1 MKSSTAK
8 LIIIVTFSIFAVW
21 WLILQLFSEP
31 SDFALELFSGLYGL
45 TALFGGIIGIKISKK
60 WGGWKSY
67 LGRALLMLSVGL
79 LLQEF
84 GQIAYSLYTLI
95 LHNEIPYPSI
105 GDIGYFGAIPAFIY
119 GTWLIGRTVNAKY
132 SLKTL
137 LSRLQALILPIVV
150 VGGTYWYFLKD
161 YSADG
166 ISPLVVI
173 LDHGYPIGPAIYIS
187 LAVIVFMSS
196 RKYLSGLLRPA
207 ILATLLALTFQYL
220 TDFVF
225 LYQNHNETWVTAGF
239 NEFMYLFAYFV
250 MALALIRFNSV
261 LTKLSNNKEDA
272 DEPS

>member
-272 DEPS
+272 D